1 MQLSNHDTTE
11 INPNNKQQIKDL
23 KTEKLCLVQLMNYMI
38 SILNICKT
46 QNGERKKAQ
55 ENRIKVENVSENWPI
70 DLHLDKDDFMPMLA
84 LEDDNQANVQ
94 PNRI

>member
-1 MQLSNHDTTE
+1 M
-11 INPNNKQQIKDL
+11 
-23 KTEKLCLVQLMNYMI
+23 
-38 SILNICKT
+38 CKT

-55 ENRIKVENVSENWPI
+55 ENRIKVENVPENLPI
-70 DLHLDKDDFMPMLA
+70 DFHLDKDDFMPMLP

>member
-1 MQLSNHDTTE
+1 
-11 INPNNKQQIKDL
+11 
-23 KTEKLCLVQLMNYMI
+23 MNYMI

-55 ENRIKVENVSENWPI
+55 ENRIKVENVSENLPI

-84 LEDDNQANVQ
+84 QEDDNQANVQ

>member
-1 MQLSNHDTTE
+1 
-11 INPNNKQQIKDL
+11 
-23 KTEKLCLVQLMNYMI
+23 MNYMI

-55 ENRIKVENVSENWPI
+55 ENRIKVENVSENLPI
-70 DLHLDKDDFMPMLA
+70 DLHLDKDDFMLMLA

>member
-1 MQLSNHDTTE
+1 
-11 INPNNKQQIKDL
+11 
-23 KTEKLCLVQLMNYMI
+23 MNYMI

-55 ENRIKVENVSENWPI
+55 ENRIKVENVSENLPI

>member
-1 MQLSNHDTTE
+1 
-11 INPNNKQQIKDL
+11 
-23 KTEKLCLVQLMNYMI
+23 MNYMI

-55 ENRIKVENVSENWPI
+55 ENRIKVENVPENLPI
-70 DLHLDKDDFMPMLA
+70 DLHLDKDDFMPMLP

>member
-1 MQLSNHDTTE
+1 
-11 INPNNKQQIKDL
+11 
-23 KTEKLCLVQLMNYMI
+23 MNYMI

-55 ENRIKVENVSENWPI
+55 ENRIKVENVPENLPI
-70 DLHLDKDDFMPMLA
+70 DFHLDKDDFMPMLP

>member
-1 MQLSNHDTTE
+1 
-11 INPNNKQQIKDL
+11 
-23 KTEKLCLVQLMNYMI
+23 MNYMI

-55 ENRIKVENVSENWPI
+55 ENRIKVENEPENLPI
-70 DLHLDKDDFMPMLA
+70 DFHLDKDDFMPMLP

>member
-1 MQLSNHDTTE
+1 
-11 INPNNKQQIKDL
+11 
-23 KTEKLCLVQLMNYMI
+23 MNYMI

-55 ENRIKVENVSENWPI
+55 ENRIKVENVSENLPV